1 MDWFVFISDSIVML
15 SDMESIFSSSALPK
29 RSQILWLA
37 WLRALQPLRPAC
49 SRTTTFLWL
58 VLVLAALCLR
68 PDLAG
73 VTSLVRSLGLSD
85 ASYYCLLHFFHSSA
99 LDLDRLT
106 QLWRQTLQQLFR
118 RCLVRVKGRPVVL
131 VDGLKRPKE
140 GRKMPAV
147 KSLHQESRCNA
158 KASFIMGH
166 SLQAVALLVQ
176 AAGLCFAVPVAAR
189 IHEGVVWTARDR
201 RTLLDKLS
209 GLLLGLKWSC
219 PLTVVADA
227 YYAAAKFAGS
237 LLANGHH
244 LVTRVRSNA
253 VAYFPPS
260 PRRCRKPHRG
270 RRRLYGHKTPLQDW
284 FRFRKQFLKAP
295 SPVYGES
302 GITLRYLSQDLLWR
316 PLGQLVRFVS
326 VSHPTRGNLILL
338 CTDLTLDALEIIR
351 HYGWRFKI
359 EVSFKQAIHTVGA
372 YAYHFWMQDMTPIR
386 RGSGKQYV
394 QRKSEIYRAHIR
406 RKLAAYE
413 RHIQLGLIAQ
423 GLLQYLALR
432 FRRVAWFN
440 FHSYIRTACPQKPP
454 SEWVV
459 SHALRHT
466 WPDFLRGS
474 VQSTILKKFLAIKI
488 SPERC
493 PYSDIFQLDAA
504 A

>member
-1 MDWFVFISDSIVML
+1 ML
-15 SDMESIFSSSALPK
+15 SDMSNLFSRSAFPK
-29 RSQILWLA
+29 RTHLLWLA
-37 WLRALQPLRPAC
+37 WLRALLPLRPAC
-49 SRTTTFLWL
+49 SRTSTFLWL

-85 ASYYCLLHFFHSSA
+85 ASYYCLLHFFHSPA
-99 LDLDRLT
+99 LDLNRLT
-106 QLWRQTLQQLFR
+106 QLWRQSLQHLFR
-118 RCLVRVKGRPVVL
+118 RCLVRVNGRPVVL

-140 GRKMPAV
+140 GRKMPGV

-176 AAGLCFAVPVAAR
+176 AAGVCMAVPVAAR
-189 IHEGVVWTARDR
+189 IHEGVVWSARDR

-209 GLLLGLKWSC
+209 ALLLGLQWTC
-219 PLTVVADA
+219 PLTIVADA
-227 YYAAAKFAGS
+227 YYAAAKFARS
-237 LLANGHH
+237 LLAKGHH

-253 VAYFPPS
+253 VAYFPP
-260 PRRCRKPHRG
+260 PQRRSRKPRRG
-270 RRRLYGHKTPLQDW
+270 RRPIYGQKTHLQDW
-284 FRFRKQFLKAP
+284 FRYRKQFTKAP
-295 SPVYGES
+295 SPVYGEAGLS
-302 GITLRYLSQDLLWR
+302 LRYYTYDLLWR
-316 PLGQLVRFVS
+316 PLGQLVRFVW
-326 VSHPTRGNLILL
+326 VSHPTRGNVILL

-351 HYGWRFKI
+351 LYGWRFKI

-372 YAYHFWMQDMTPIR
+372 YAYHFWMQDMIPIH

-394 QRKSEIYRAHIR
+394 QRKSQLYRDHVC

-423 GLLQYLALR
+423 GLLQYLALS
-432 FRRVAWFN
+432 FRRVTWFN
-440 FHSYIRTACPQKPP
+440 FHSYIRTASPQKPP

-466 WPDFLRGS
+466 WPGFLRGLPKNA
-474 VQSTILKKFLAIKI
+474 TLKKFLAAKI
-488 SPERC
+488 SPTRC
-493 PYSDIFQLDAA
+493 GYRDAFGLDIAA
-504 A
+504 

>member
-1 MDWFVFISDSIVML
+1 V
-15 SDMESIFSSSALPK
+15 SA
-29 RSQILWLA
+29 RSLVLWLA
-37 WLRALQPLRPAC
+37 WWRAVQPLRPAC
-49 SRTTTFLWL
+49 ARTTTFLWL

-73 VTSLVRSLGLSD
+73 VTSLVRALGLSD
-85 ASYYCLLHFFHSSA
+85 ASYYCLLHFFHSPG

-106 QLWRQTLQQLFR
+106 QLWRQTILRLFG
-118 RCLVRVKGRPVVL
+118 RCLVRVNGRLVVV

-176 AAGLCFAVPVAAR
+176 VAGICLAVPVTAR
-189 IHEGVVWTARDR
+189 IHEGVVWSAADR

-209 GLLLGLKWSC
+209 ALLLGLQWSS
-219 PLTVVADA
+219 PLLVVADA
-227 YYAAAKFAGS
+227 YYAAGKFAQS

-253 VAYFPPS
+253 AAYFPPS
-260 PRRCRKPHRG
+260 PRRSQKGRG
-270 RRRLYGHKTPLQDW
+270 RPRRYGYKTGLRDW
-284 FRFRKQFLKAP
+284 FRFRQQFLRAP

-302 GITLRYLSQDLLWR
+302 GITLRYYSQDLLWR
-316 PLGQLVRFVS
+316 PLGQLVRFVW
-326 VSHPTRGNLILL
+326 VDHPTRGRLILL
-338 CTDLTLDALEIIR
+338 CTDRTLDPLEIIR
-351 HYGWRFKI
+351 LYGWRFKI

-372 YAYHFWMQDMTPIR
+372 YAYHFWMADMTPIH

-394 QRKSEIYRAHIR
+394 QRKSELYREHIR
-406 RKLAAYE
+406 RKLGAYE

-423 GLLQYLALR
+423 GLLLYLGVC
-432 FRRVAWFN
+432 FRRIAWSN
-440 FHSYIRTACPQKPP
+440 FYSYIRTASPEKPP

-459 SHALRHT
+459 ASALRHT
-466 WPDFLRGS
+466 WPDFLASSLANR
-474 VQSTILKKFLAIKI
+474 ILKKFLANKI
-488 SPERC
+488 APERC
-493 PYSDIFQLDAA
+493 GYSEALDLDDAA
-504 A
+504 

>member
-1 MDWFVFISDSIVML
+1 ML
-15 SDMESIFSSSALPK
+15 SDMHNLFNHLTFPK
-29 RSQILWLA
+29 RSHLLWLA

-58 VLVLAALCLR
+58 VVVLAALCLR

-99 LDLDRLT
+99 LDLERLT
-106 QLWRQTLQQLFR
+106 QLWWQSFQHLFG

-166 SLQAVALLVQ
+166 SLQAIALLVQ
-176 AAGLCFAVPVAAR
+176 VAGVCVAVPVAAR
-189 IHEGVVWTARDR
+189 IHEGIVWSARDR

-209 GLLLGLKWSC
+209 ALLLGLEGSD

-227 YYAAAKFAGS
+227 YYAAAKFARS
-237 LLANGHH
+237 LLAGGHH

-260 PRRCRKPHRG
+260 PRRSRKPRRG
-270 RRRLYGHKTPLQDW
+270 RRPLYGPKTPLHDW
-284 FRFRKQFLKAP
+284 FRYRKQFRKAP
-295 SPVYGES
+295 SPVYGEA
-302 GITLRYLSQDLLWR
+302 GVTLRYLSHDLLWR
-316 PLGQLVRFVS
+316 PLGQLVRFVW

-338 CTDLTLDALEIIR
+338 CTDLSLDALEIIR
-351 HYGWRFKI
+351 LYGWRFKI

-372 YAYHFWMQDMTPIR
+372 YAYHFWMQDMKPIH

-394 QRKSEIYRAHIR
+394 QRKSELYREHIR
-406 RKLAAYE
+406 RKLGAYE

-423 GLLQYLALR
+423 GLLQYLALS

-440 FHSYIRTACPQKPP
+440 FHSYIRTASPQKPP

-459 SHALRHT
+459 SQALRHT
-466 WPDFLRGS
+466 WPEFLWGS
-474 VQSTILKKFLAIKI
+474 SQSSILKKFLASKI
-488 SPERC
+488 SPARC
-493 PYSDIFQLDAA
+493 GFRDALDLDIAA
-504 A
+504 

>member
-1 MDWFVFISDSIVML
+1 MNRLFFPVTF
-15 SDMESIFSSSALPK
+15 PR
-29 RSQILWLA
+29 RSHLLWLA

-85 ASYYCLLHFFHSSA
+85 ASYYCLLHFFHSPA
-99 LDLDRLT
+99 LNLERLT

-176 AAGLCFAVPVAAR
+176 AAGICLAVPVAAR
-189 IHEGVVWTARDR
+189 IHEGVVWSARDR
-201 RTLLDKLS
+201 RTLLDKLC
-209 GLLLGLKWSC
+209 GLLLGLKWTC
-219 PLTVVADA
+219 ALTVVADA
-227 YYAAAKFAGS
+227 YYAAAKFARS
-237 LLANGHH
+237 LLSDGHH

-260 PRRCRKPHRG
+260 PRRRRKRRG
-270 RRRLYGHKTPLQDW
+270 RRRIYGHKTHLQDW
-284 FRFRKQFLKAP
+284 FRLPQALPQGPQSGLWGSRHHPPLLLPGLVVAP
-295 SPVYGES
+295 PGPVSTLCLGEPPNPRQLNPPVHRSDLRAPGDHSP
-302 GITLRYLSQDLLWR
+302 LRL
-316 PLGQLVRFVS
+316 
-326 VSHPTRGNLILL
+326 
-338 CTDLTLDALEIIR
+338 AL
-351 HYGWRFKI
+351 KI

-394 QRKSEIYRAHIR
+394 QRKTEIYRAHVR

-423 GLLQYLALR
+423 GLLQYLALS
-432 FRRVAWFN
+432 FRRVTWFN
-440 FHSYIRTACPQKPP
+440 FHCYIRTASSQKPP

-459 SHALRHT
+459 CHALRHT
-466 WPDFLRGS
+466 WPQFLQGS
-474 VQSTILKKFLAIKI
+474 SHSLILKKFLASKI
-488 SPERC
+488 SPRLC
-493 PYSDIFQLDAA
+493 AYSDLFQLTKAA
-504 A
+504 

>member
-1 MDWFVFISDSIVML
+1 MSRRFPSPD
-15 SDMESIFSSSALPK
+15 LPQ
-29 RSQILWLA
+29 RSHLLWLA
-37 WLRALQPLRPAC
+37 WLRALLPLRPAC

-85 ASYYCLLHFFHSSA
+85 ASYYCLLHFFHSPA

-106 QLWRQTLQQLFR
+106 QLWRHTLQHLFR
-118 RCLVRVKGRPVVL
+118 RCLVRVNGRPVVL
-131 VDGLKRPKE
+131 ADGLRRPKE

-176 AAGLCFAVPVAAR
+176 AAGLCLAVPVAAR
-189 IHEGVVWTARDR
+189 IHEGIVWSARER

-209 GLLLGLKWSC
+209 ALLLGLQWSC

-227 YYAAAKFAGS
+227 YYAAAKFARS
-237 LLANGHH
+237 LLAKGHH

-253 VAYFPPS
+253 VAYFPP
-260 PRRCRKPHRG
+260 PQRRSSKRRG
-270 RRRLYGHKTPLQDW
+270 RRRIYGPKTHLRDW
-284 FRFRKQFLKAP
+284 FRYHKQFLKAA

-302 GITLRYLSQDLLWR
+302 GITLRYLSHDLLWR
-316 PLGQLVRFVS
+316 PLGQLVRFVW
-326 VSHPTRGNLILL
+326 VNLPTRGNLILL
-338 CTDLTLDALEIIR
+338 CTDLTLDPLEIIR
-351 HYGWRFKI
+351 LYGWRFKI

-372 YAYHFWMQDMTPIR
+372 YAYHFWMQDMTPIH

-394 QRKSEIYRAHIR
+394 QRKSEIYRAHLR

-423 GLLQYLALR
+423 GLLQYLAVS
-432 FRRVAWFN
+432 FRRVIWFN
-440 FHSYIRTACPQKPP
+440 FHSYIRTASPQKPP

-466 WPDFLRGS
+466 WPDFLKGS
-474 VQSTILKKFLAIKI
+474 SQSAILKKFLASKI
-488 SPERC
+488 SFDRC
-493 PYSDIFQLDAA
+493 GYADILGLEKAA
-504 A
+504 